1 MADTS
6 STVMSMNWSDIVNRV
21 LAYSIEGL
29 VLALAAYFIPSK
41 GNMKVNEIITIALI
55 GAATFALL
63 DLYMNNS
70 TIAQSA
76 RNGAGMGIGFNL
88 VGFPRM

>member
-1 MADTS
+1 MAEGS
-6 STVMSMNWSDIVNRV
+6 ASVSMDWQTIVNRV
-21 LAYSIEGL
+21 LAYTIEGL

-41 GNMKVNEIITIALI
+41 GNMKVNEILTIALV

-63 DLYMNNS
+63 DMYMTNS

-76 RNGAGMGIGFNL
+76 RSGAGYGIGLNL